1 MVLANARKYS
11 SSSTTNTVVS
21 QPLTAVICQDRFP
34 ETCVVMTQGIGEVPR
49 NIKISRSNFFFPTP
63 ISFNMRQNAA

>member
-1 MVLANARKYS
+1 
-11 SSSTTNTVVS
+11 
-21 QPLTAVICQDRFP
+21 
-34 ETCVVMTQGIGEVPR
+34 MTQGIGEVPR